1 MSLRQGELA
10 PTHDL
15 PKTPH
20 RTPYQPSAISRQL
33 CGTGLMFVAQASTL

>member
-15 PKTPH
+15 PKTLH
-20 RTPYQPSAISRQL
+20 RTPYQPSALWHRL
-33 CGTGLMFVAQASTL
+33 NVCGTGFDPVT